1 MDRFRRVLCSVAVA
15 GVAVLALA
23 PQSSLA
29 STRSTSMSSTS
40 ATSPTPMNVVC
51 VSKAT
56 DLMSYVSSP
65 SLCGA
70 HEKAVS
76 LTPGP
81 VFACAYKADFV
92 YLADSSRQ
100 CPTRSGW
107 HALSLPP
114 ASAPVYFCASKSTD
128 LLVFASRPAKCSRKQ
143 FAVVVAAS
151 HQPPVLA
158 NIETSALPY
167 YAGTPGVPV
176 TSSLTV
182 SSPDASTLA
191 GGTVTITTGLVPS
204 EDDLAFINQNGITGS
219 YNVTTGAL
227 TLTGVA
233 SLADYQTALRSI
245 TYSDSD
251 ALGASGERT
260 VSFGVDDGAVSNNL
274 SNVVSRTI
282 DVSPNSPP
290 IAADVSASTDKNTA
304 IDIDVLSSAAD
315 PDGDTL
321 TVASVNTA
329 GTLGSVSINPD
340 GTIHYDPN
348 GQFVSLTQGQAATD
362 TFMYD
367 VTDGFQDS
375 NAATVTVTI
384 TGLNTMPVLSN
395 IEISPISYQAQDP
408 AVAITDTLTLSDA
421 DDSTIGGASV
431 AITSGLSAADDS
443 LQFTNQNGITGS
455 YNASTGVLTMTGD
468 ASIADYQAALRSVT
482 FVSNDASTSPAART
496 VSFTITYSLTAVSN
510 TVSRT
515 IDVAEA
521 S

>member
-1 MDRFRRVLCSVAVA
+1 M
-15 GVAVLALA
+15 
-23 PQSSLA
+23 
-29 STRSTSMSSTS
+29 
-40 ATSPTPMNVVC
+40 
-51 VSKAT
+51 
-56 DLMSYVSSP
+56 
-65 SLCGA
+65 
-70 HEKAVS
+70 
-76 LTPGP
+76 
-81 VFACAYKADFV
+81 
-92 YLADSSRQ
+92 
-100 CPTRSGW
+100 
-107 HALSLPP
+107 
-114 ASAPVYFCASKSTD
+114 
-128 LLVFASRPAKCSRKQ
+128 
-143 FAVVVAAS
+143 
-151 HQPPVLA
+151 
-158 NIETSALPY
+158 
-167 YAGTPGVPV
+167 
-176 TSSLTV
+176 
-182 SSPDASTLA
+182 
-191 GGTVTITTGLVPS
+191 
-204 EDDLAFINQNGITGS
+204 
-219 YNVTTGAL
+219 
-227 TLTGVA
+227 
-233 SLADYQTALRSI
+233 
-245 TYSDSD
+245 
-251 ALGASGERT
+251 
-260 VSFGVDDGAVSNNL
+260 
-274 SNVVSRTI
+274 SRTI

-496 VSFTITYSLTAVSN
+496 VSFTITDSLTAVSN